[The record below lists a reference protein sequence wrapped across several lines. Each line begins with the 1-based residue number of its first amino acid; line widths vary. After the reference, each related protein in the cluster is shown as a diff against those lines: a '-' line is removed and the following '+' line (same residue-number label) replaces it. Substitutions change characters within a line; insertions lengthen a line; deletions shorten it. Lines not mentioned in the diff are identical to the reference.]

1 MTERLIF
8 FAVFLNDWAC
18 EADTSGFPS
27 VSEVRRLWTLSCQ
40 ALPTHI
46 DTNFLVLRYENAT
59 EGQGEII
66 ARFFAGVTMWPTSL
80 DRLPRMSARLVTK
93 SPMLQLMTNSTSL
106 GKE

>member
-1 MTERLIF
+1 M
-8 FAVFLNDWAC
+8 FLNDWAC

-27 VSEVRRLWTLSCQ
+27 VSEARRLWTLSCQ

-46 DTNFLVLRYENAT
+46 DTNFLVLRYENVT
-59 EGQGEII
+59 ESQLGEMV
-66 ARFFAGVTMWPTSL
+66 ALFFAGVTTWHTSL
-80 DRLPRMSARLVTK
+80 DPLPRMSARLATK